1 MAGPSSDV
9 AIMGIQRPGSSHIST
24 HHRMSH
30 QTPDQSDNS
39 EDDDDN
45 DDEDDDD
52 DVNVE
57 AAILEGF
64 VCFLNYYYHHQLPL
78 VFPQG

>member
-1 MAGPSSDV
+1 MAGPSRDV

-24 HHRMSH
+24 HHRMIH
-30 QTPDQSDNS
+30 RTPDQSDNS
-39 EDDDDN
+39 EDDN
-45 DDEDDDD
+45 DDDDDDDDDD

-64 VCFLNYYYHHQLPL
+64 VCFLIFYHHH
-78 VFPQG
+78 FH

>member
-1 MAGPSSDV
+1 MAGPSRDV
-9 AIMGIQRPGSSHIST
+9 AIMGILRPGSSHIST
-24 HHRMSH
+24 HQHMIH

-39 EDDDDN
+39 EEEEEDDD
-45 DDEDDDD
+45 DDDD

-64 VCFLNYYYHHQLPL
+64 VCFLIFYHHH
-78 VFPQG
+78 FH

>member
-1 MAGPSSDV
+1 MAGPSHDV
-9 AIMGIQRPGSSHIST
+9 AIMGIQHPGSSHIST
-24 HHRMSH
+24 HHHMIH

-45 DDEDDDD
+45 DDDDDD

-64 VCFLNYYYHHQLPL
+64 VCFLIFCHHHYH
-78 VFPQG
+78 

>member
-24 HHRMSH
+24 HHH
-30 QTPDQSDNS
+30 VICQTPEQSDNS
-39 EDDDDN
+39 EDDDD
-45 DDEDDDD
+45 DDDDDD

-57 AAILEGF
+57 APILDGF
-64 VCFLNYYYHHQLPL
+64 VCFLAYYHHQLPL
-78 VFPQG
+78 IFPQQ